1 MSKAALTGAL
11 LQRPEYS
18 VFPLELPA
26 FSRKERE
33 QAVINRLRGEYP
45 GTLDEQTVVVLPN
58 GKGRYLAVVMA
69 PPEDADPVSLSTL
82 AVRRLCRKGRRYCV
96 VAVPGWIEYVRLEN
110 GSVVSSAVSG
120 WDGERLETA
129 LAGQAGERFAHREED
144 GPQVIEVF
152 CEPPYRREELSVGP
166 FNFHFTSLETAL
178 GRMSRA
184 SYSCFP
190 GRLAAVRRRHLAAAA
205 LSFSTAVVLT
215 FVVRGWYAERQA
227 ARQAERER
235 SRLEAEEAARYE
247 AERRSLAELEAAWR
261 EQSEGEPVTVYET
274 LEVLASCLSPS
285 ARIVQ
290 ATVKE
295 SGFQLEGTC
304 DDALAALK
312 QLVEH
317 ERVACTIQ
325 TVIREDGGERFTV
338 AGTVSRRFPAGID
351 AYPPE
356 ERRAFYEAELA
367 RFWERQALTAE
378 HAAAAGGM
386 VLRLL
391 ERNRCTVQR
400 VRYLEAEGGW
410 ILEASVNASAMQIV
424 RAIGEAAAGRQ
435 PFRVTAVQTRNR
447 GGDIEAVV
455 TFFVR
460 GPGGA
465 WREGD
470 YEEHPSAGRIAAL
483 YGTVSSGPVPVQTA
497 LPAAVP
503 VPVVPEPLPVPR
515 NPRAV
520 DLEYVGFIG
529 TGDGAR
535 HIYVKDLRSGDLLRL
550 TEGAENYGYVLS
562 GTGAVT
568 ARIDGTLVAVRR
580 SDGF

>member
-1 MSKAALTGAL
+1 ML
-11 LQRPEYS
+11 LPRPEYS

-33 QAVINRLRGEYP
+33 QAVANRLRGEYP

-69 PPEDADPVSLSTL
+69 PPGDADPVSLSTL
-82 AVRRLCRKGRRYCV
+82 ALRRLRRKGRRYCV

-120 WDGERLETA
+120 WDGEPLETA

-144 GPQVIEVF
+144 GPQVVEVF
-152 CEPPYRREELSVGP
+152 CEPPYRREELSAGP
-166 FNFHFTSLETAL
+166 LSFRFISLETAL
-178 GRMSRA
+178 GKVSRA

-190 GRLAAVRRRHLAAAA
+190 GRLAAVRRRRLAAAA
-205 LSFSTAVVLT
+205 LSFSAAVVLA

-235 SRLEAEEAARYE
+235 SRLAAEEAARYE
-247 AERRSLAELEAAWR
+247 AGRQGLAELEAAWR
-261 EQSEGEPVTVYET
+261 EQAEGEPVTVYET
-274 LEVLASCLSPS
+274 LEILASCLSPS
-285 ARIVQ
+285 VRVVQ

-295 SGFQLEGTC
+295 GGFQLEGTC
-304 DDALAALK
+304 ADALAALK

-325 TVIREDGGERFTV
+325 TVIRDAGGERFTA
-338 AGTVSRRFPAGID
+338 AGTVSRTLPAGID

-356 ERRAFYEAELA
+356 KRRSFYEAELA
-367 RFWERQALTAE
+367 RFRERQALRAE
-378 HAAAAGGM
+378 HAAAAGET
-386 VLRLL
+386 VLGLF

-400 VRYLEAEGGW
+400 IRYLEAEGGW
-410 ILEASVNASAMQIV
+410 ILEASVNASGMQLV
-424 RAIGEAAAGRQ
+424 RVIGEAAGRY
-435 PFRVTAVQTRNR
+435 PFRVTAVQTRNL
-447 GGDIEAVV
+447 GGSIEAVV

-460 GPGGA
+460 GPGGVR
-465 WREGD
+465 REGE

-483 YGTVSSGPVPVQTA
+483 YGTAGTGPVPVQPA

-503 VPVVPEPLPVPR
+503 APAAPEPPPVPR
-515 NPRAV
+515 NPRAA

-535 HIYVKDLRSGDLLRL
+535 HVYVKDLRSGDLLRL

-562 GTGAVT
+562 GTGTVT
-568 ARIDGTLVAVRR
+568 ARIDGALVEVRR